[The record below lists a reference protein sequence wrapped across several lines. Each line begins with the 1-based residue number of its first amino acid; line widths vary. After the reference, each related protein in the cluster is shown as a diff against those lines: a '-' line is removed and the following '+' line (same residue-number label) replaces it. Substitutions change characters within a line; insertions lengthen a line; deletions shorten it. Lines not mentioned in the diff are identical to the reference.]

1 MNREEVLAKAQSEGN
16 GRDIADLEAQK
27 KGAYIAYLIGMFLIV
42 VINIVEWIIMRHINN
57 GGNLVVFVMAT
68 IAFSVKYRTLRK
80 KHELFVALVYGLG
93 AIFWLVMWI
102 LELCGE
108 VH

>member
-1 MNREEVLAKAQSEGN
+1 MKREEVLAKAQSEGN

-27 KGAYIAYLIGMFLIV
+27 KGAYIAYLVGMLLIF

-57 GGNLVVFVMAT
+57 GGNLVIFIMAT
-68 IAFSVKYRTLRK
+68 IAFSIKYQVLKK
-80 KHELFVALVYGLG
+80 KHELFVAIVYGMG
-93 AIFWLVMWI
+93 AVFWLVMWI

-108 VH
+108 AH